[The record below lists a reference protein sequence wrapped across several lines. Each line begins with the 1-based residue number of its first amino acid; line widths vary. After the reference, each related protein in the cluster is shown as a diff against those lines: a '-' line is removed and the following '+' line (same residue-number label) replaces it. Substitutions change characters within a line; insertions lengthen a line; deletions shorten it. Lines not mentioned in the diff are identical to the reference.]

1 MANDAYNPGMPISF
15 SIPLDI
21 KAIDVMFWMRPFTVD
36 TLNSRYRINYP
47 YATLYIQKVVDYN
60 ARKAMDPA
68 KAAALSFAVNQ
79 DMLESVKDMFRE
91 AMSWFSEEN
100 LSILYGKNDD
110 GLLLFNSEYQKLN
123 AIAVNEYGNTKTALK
138 ITPTVVEIGNGVTAP
153 GVVFYI
159 NLMENAILLREYELR
174 RLGEFILDFNFIPYT
189 QFAMQCFQYSLSTG
203 SLLSREQVQKRL
215 DSQRQYNTNFR
226 Y

>member
-1 MANDAYNPGMPISF
+1 MANDTFNPGMPITF
-15 SIPLDI
+15 SIPVDI

-47 YATLYIQKVVDYN
+47 YATLYIQKNVDY
-60 ARKAMDPA
+60 RTRQVMDPA
-68 KAAALSFAVNQ
+68 KAAALSFAINP
-79 DMLESVKDMFRE
+79 DILENVKDMFRE

-100 LSILYGKNDD
+100 LSLLYGKNDD

-123 AIAVNEYGNTKTALK
+123 AICVNEYGRTKTALK
-138 ITPTVVEIGNGVTAP
+138 ITPTVIEIGNGVTAP
-153 GVVFYI
+153 GVIFYI
-159 NLMENAILLREYELR
+159 NMMENGVPLRVHELK
-174 RLGEFILDFNFIPYT
+174 RLGNFILDFNFIPYT
-189 QFAMQCFQYSLSTG
+189 NFAMQCFQYSLATG

-215 DSQRQYNTNFR
+215 DAQRNYNTNFM